1 MYVELLIL
9 NRDLQDEVVVIQVGK
24 TKRENTISA
33 NTSEVARYQYS
44 PGDKVLVTV
53 KGNGQVILEETL

>member
-33 NTSEVARYQYS
+33 NTSEVAHYPRT
-44 PGDKVLVTV
+44 VT
-53 KGNGQVILEETL
+53 KAKNSRFGR